1 MSTTTRHIELAAG
14 EALQVA
20 GCTITLVK
28 KSGQRARI
36 SVHAPP
42 GLQITHPINRSAH
55 ECAPTPAPGK
65 EHSHGQYPI

>member
-1 MSTTTRHIELAAG
+1 MTTTTRYIELAAG
-14 EALQVA
+14 ESLQVA

-36 SVHAPP
+36 SVHAAP
-42 GLQITHPINRSAH
+42 GQQIVHPIPSAH

-65 EHSHGQYPI
+65 EHPHGQHPL